1 MTVTLTGLLIGTLIK
16 LVAIGAT
23 ACLTIVTRGTPLRRE
38 ALALQVALLVLL
50 VADVVW
56 GY

>member
-1 MTVTLTGLLIGTLIK
+1 M
-16 LVAIGAT
+16 AIGAT
-23 ACLTIVTRGTPLRRE
+23 ACLTIVTRGTPLHRE